1 MDFEKFIEKI
11 NSDAEYKAVV
21 KKILSNESCA
31 LQEAPEYLKDEKE
44 LVLFI
49 SRFDRLIGK
58 HISTNLKKDKEFLL
72 EFSKYNHTAPY
83 FMDNSLRTNK
93 KFLLDLIKT
102 NYKTLLLLNLDY
114 ILGLKDENN
123 N

>member
-1 MDFEKFIEKI
+1 MTNALIKVFIVFFR
-11 NSDAEYKAVV
+11 SD
-21 KKILSNESCA
+21 
-31 LQEAPEYLKDEKE
+31 YLKDDKE
-44 LVLFI
+44 LVLFV
-49 SRFDRLIGK
+49 SSFDRLIGE

-83 FMDNSLRTNK
+83 FMDDSLRTNK
-93 KFLLDLIKT
+93 KFLLDLIKV

-123 N
+123 

>member
-1 MDFEKFIEKI
+1 MTSSPDLPKYKFVENVQSKVGKENVEDFYIGI
-11 NSDAEYKAVV
+11 KA
-21 KKILSNESCA
+21 LTMFETHFNEF
-31 LQEAPEYLKDEKE
+31 
-44 LVLFI
+44 V
-49 SRFDRLIGK
+49 SRFDRLIGE

-83 FMDNSLRTNK
+83 FMDDSLRTNK
-93 KFLLDLIKT
+93 KFLLDLIKV

-123 N
+123 

>member
-1 MDFEKFIEKI
+1 MDFERFIEKI
-11 NSDAEYKAVV
+11 NSNIEYKTIV
-21 KKILSNESCA
+21 KKVLSNEPCA
-31 LQEAPEYLKDEKE
+31 LQDAKVYLKDDKE
-44 LVLFI
+44 LVLFV
-49 SRFDRLIGK
+49 SRFDRLIGE

-83 FMDNSLRTNK
+83 FMDDSLRTNK
-93 KFLLDLIKT
+93 KFLLDLIKV

-123 N
+123 